1 MVTSTPSRGSL
12 SRSYTNPRTTP
23 FPRIGVGDGVGVGCA
38 VTTGVIAGVFVGD
51 GEVFGV
57 GFGEGVDVGVGLETT
72 PPLYVT
78 AMASVPVLPALSLA
92 VTVMVLSPLERV
104 MLETDHEVVPVAVPL
119 PPLLL
124 LHVTL
129 LIPLAL
135 SNAVPS
141 MLIALLVV

>member
-1 MVTSTPSRGSL
+1 MV
-12 SRSYTNPRTTP
+12 
-23 FPRIGVGDGVGVGCA
+23 
-38 VTTGVIAGVFVGD
+38 
-51 GEVFGV
+51 
-57 GFGEGVDVGVGLETT
+57 
-72 PPLYVT
+72 
-78 AMASVPVLPALSLA
+78 SVPVLPALSLA

-104 MLETDHEVVPVAVPL
+104 MLETDHEVVPVAVPF

-141 MLIALLVV
+141 MLIVLLVVVYVELDVGVVIIMVGIIVSRVISSEAVFDTFPELSLYHTYTALLPSPLLTVYETSAV

>member
-1 MVTSTPSRGSL
+1 
-12 SRSYTNPRTTP
+12 
-23 FPRIGVGDGVGVGCA
+23 
-38 VTTGVIAGVFVGD
+38 
-51 GEVFGV
+51 
-57 GFGEGVDVGVGLETT
+57 
-72 PPLYVT
+72 
-78 AMASVPVLPALSLA
+78 MASVPELPALSLA

-141 MLIALLVV
+141 ILIVLLVVV